1 MQEQDKNKVM
11 ANTKIKQ
18 IRETKS
24 LNPIWTGGWGW
35 GKRLLIVFRPS
46 PKEMNGK
53 SAQLLLLFIIMN
65 IKRSELHFAS
75 IYWLL

>member
-24 LNPIWTGGWGW
+24 LNPIWTGGG
-35 GKRLLIVFRPS
+35 GKRLPIVFRPS
-46 PKEMNGK
+46 PKEINGK
-53 SAQLLLLFIIMN
+53 SAQLLLLFRIMN
-65 IKRSELHFAS
+65 IKRSEQHFAS
-75 IYWLL
+75 IY

>member
-24 LNPIWTGGWGW
+24 LNPIWTWGLEVW
-35 GKRLLIVFRPS
+35 GKRLPYMQKTCDVAEKAILA
-46 PKEMNGK
+46 KKKNCGK
-53 SAQLLLLFIIMN
+53 SA
-65 IKRSELHFAS
+65 
-75 IYWLL
+75 

>member
-24 LNPIWTGGWGW
+24 LNPIWTGELGVG
-35 GKRLLIVFRPS
+35 GNASLSFFARP
-46 PKEMNGK
+46 
-53 SAQLLLLFIIMN
+53 
-65 IKRSELHFAS
+65 
-75 IYWLL
+75 

>member
-1 MQEQDKNKVM
+1 MGKNQIQRQTNRGPHMQEQDKNKVM

-35 GKRLLIVFRPS
+35 GETPPYRFS
-46 PKEMNGK
+46 PVPERN
-53 SAQLLLLFIIMN
+53 
-65 IKRSELHFAS
+65 
-75 IYWLL
+75 

>member
-24 LNPIWTGGWGW
+24 LNPIWTGGWGETPPY
-35 GKRLLIVFRPS
+35 RFS
-46 PKEMNGK
+46 PVPERN
-53 SAQLLLLFIIMN
+53 
-65 IKRSELHFAS
+65 
-75 IYWLL
+75 